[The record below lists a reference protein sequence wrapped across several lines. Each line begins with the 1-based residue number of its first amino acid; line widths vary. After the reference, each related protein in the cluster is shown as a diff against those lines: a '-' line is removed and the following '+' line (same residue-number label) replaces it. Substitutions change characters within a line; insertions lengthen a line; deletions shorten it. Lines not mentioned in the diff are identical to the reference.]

1 MSSVEKLLA
10 ELERL
15 KENFEYYA
23 PKCLR
28 IKAKNKQIIPLHMN
42 KAQLY
47 VHERLEKQRAKTG
60 KVRALLLKAR
70 QQGFSTY
77 IGARFYHKT
86 TLSHGVNTYILTHEQ
101 GATDNLFSMVGRF
114 HDHSPIKPETGKANA
129 KELYFPKL
137 DGGYA
142 VGTAGSKAVGRSK
155 TIFLFHGSECA
166 FWPNASDHFAGVV
179 QAIPDLPGT
188 EIILES
194 TANGIGGEF
203 HERWQQ
209 AEAGI
214 GDYIPIFVPWYWS
227 DEYRRPVPDD
237 FHLSTERGPEG
248 EPSEAEYMEM
258 YNLDL
263 SQMAWRRFKIAELKD
278 EKLFMQEYPA
288 TAAEAFQ
295 TTGHDS
301 FIRSAD
307 VLRAR
312 KTKLE
317 PFGPLILGVDPSRL
331 GKDRF
336 SVAHRRG
343 RVCPKIESKNKL
355 DNVAGATYVK
365 GVIDRENPTKVFIDV
380 GGQGAGVYDILVSW
394 GAPYDKLCV
403 AVNFGGEPLEPEIIL
418 SDGSVRPGPKN
429 RRAEMW
435 SNLRDWLKQEG
446 GADIPDS
453 DALQADLCGPGYRYD
468 MQQRY
473 VLESKESMI
482 KRGVRSPDEGDALA
496 LTFAAPVFDKVPEG
510 ARAARRQAKRVASV
524 ARTNPTGWMA
534 V

>member
-1 MSSVEKLLA
+1 MSTDALLR
-10 ELERL
+10 ELARL
-15 KENFEYYA
+15 QASFLYYA
-23 PKCLR
+23 PKCLK
-28 IKAKNKQIIPLHMN
+28 IKAKDKKIIPLQLN
-42 KAQLY
+42 KAQKY
-47 VHERLEKQRAKTG
+47 VHERLEAQLKETG
-60 KVRALLLKAR
+60 KVRALILKAR

-77 IGARFYHKT
+77 IGGRYYHKT
-86 TLSHGVNTYILTHEQ
+86 SMNHGTNTYILTHEQ
-101 GATDNLFSMVGRF
+101 GATDNLFAMVGRY
-114 HDHSPIKPETGKANA
+114 HEHSPVKPETGKANA

-155 TIFLFHGSECA
+155 TIYLFHGSECA

-214 GDYIPIFVPWYWS
+214 GDYIAIFVPWFWS

-237 FHLSTERGPEG
+237 FTLGYERGADG

-258 YNLDL
+258 YGLDL
-263 SQMAWRRFKIAELKD
+263 SQMAWRRAKIAELKD
-278 EKLFMQEYPA
+278 PQLFMQEYPA
-288 TAAEAFQ
+288 SAAEAFQ

-301 FIRSAD
+301 FIKPAD

-312 KTKLE
+312 KANLE
-317 PFGPLILGVDPSRL
+317 PFGPLILGVDPSRF
-331 GKDRF
+331 GDDRF
-336 SVAHRRG
+336 SIARRRG
-343 RVCPKIESKNKL
+343 RVVPKIESKSKL
-355 DNVAGATYVK
+355 DNVAGAIWVK
-365 GVIDRENPTKVFIDV
+365 QIIDAEHPDKVFIDV

-394 GAPYDKLCV
+394 GAPYNKICV
-403 AVNFGGEPLEPEIIL
+403 AVNFGSEPLEPEITL

-435 SNLRDWLKQEG
+435 MRSRDWLRQDG
-446 GADIPDS
+446 GADVPDR
-453 DALQADLCGPGYRYD
+453 DAIQTDACGPSYKYD
-468 MQQRY
+468 ITQRLL
-473 VLESKESMI
+473 LESKEAMK
-482 KRGVRSPDEGDALA
+482 KRGVRSPDEWDAVA
-496 LTFAAPVFDKVPEG
+496 LTFAAPVYEKLPES
-510 ARAARRQAKRVASV
+510 ARVSRQNATRTAQAMRRSPA
-524 ARTNPTGWMA
+524 GWMA
-534 V
+534 A

>member
-1 MSSVEKLLA
+1 VSNHEALLA
-10 ELERL
+10 ELAHLRDE
-15 KENFEYYA
+15 FPYYA
-23 PKCLR
+23 PKCLK
-28 IKAKNKQIIPLHMN
+28 IKNKAKQIVPLRLN
-42 KAQLY
+42 RAQEY
-47 VHERLEKQRAKTG
+47 VHQRLEEQMKATG
-60 KVRALLLKAR
+60 KVRALVLKAR

-77 IGARFYHKT
+77 IGGRFYWKT
-86 TLSHGVNTYILTHEQ
+86 SLNPGTNTYILTHEQ
-101 GATDNLFSMVGRF
+101 TATDNLFAMVGRY
-114 HDHSPIKPETGKANA
+114 HDHSPLKPQTGKANA

-142 VGTAGSKAVGRSK
+142 VGTAGTKAVGRSK
-155 TIFLFHGSECA
+155 TIFLLHGSECA
-166 FWPNASDHFAGVV
+166 FWPNASDHFAGIV
-179 QAIPDLPGT
+179 QAVPDLPGT
-188 EIILES
+188 EVILES

-214 GDYIPIFVPWYWS
+214 GDYIAIFVPWFWS
-227 DEYRRPVPDD
+227 DEYRRPVPENFTLHYD
-237 FHLSTERGPEG
+237 RGADG

-258 YNLDL
+258 HGLDL
-263 SQMAWRRFKIAELKD
+263 SQMAWRRAKVAELKD

-301 FIRSAD
+301 FIKPSD

-312 KTKLE
+312 KAVFE
-317 PFGPLILGVDPSRL
+317 PFGPLVLGVDPSRL

-343 RVCPKIESKNKL
+343 RVCVKIESKNKM
-355 DNVAGATYVK
+355 DNVAGATFVK
-365 GVIDRENPTKVFIDV
+365 GIIDREQPEKVFIDV

-394 GAPYDKLCV
+394 GEPYVRKCS
-403 AVNFGGEPLEPEIIL
+403 AVNFGSEPLEPEIL
-418 SDGSVRPGPKN
+418 LEDGTVRPGPRN

-435 SNLRDWLKQEG
+435 SNLRDWLKQDG

-453 DALQADLCGPGYRYD
+453 DALQADLCGPSYKYD
-468 MQQRY
+468 MEQRFL
-473 VLESKESMI
+473 LESKESML

-496 LTFAAPVFDKVPEG
+496 LTFAAPVYQAVPDTV
-510 ARAARRQAKRVASV
+510 ARQRTREVARVA
-524 ARTNPTGWMA
+524 RQHELGWMA